1 MHVPVHTSSIPCINR
16 VIHAIA
22 GKDLRVISF
31 FDQLTHL
38 RNYRQRSSGKRE
50 RERENNKCQ
59 TKRNFPLPRRFS
71 AYPWPWPRFTC
82 SFSSWPL
89 PTRDDRCYVK
99 GRPLVPCSRKVRSMI
114 LRRANNVFPL
124 EGRCY
129 VSTKQGRLFGEQG
142 GNGGGRGALG
152 GASNLPIHSGE
163 SRLRPN
169 SSS

>member
-1 MHVPVHTSSIPCINR
+1 MYKPSDSRNC
-16 VIHAIA
+16 
-22 GKDLRVISF
+22 GK
-31 FDQLTHL
+31 
-38 RNYRQRSSGKRE
+38 RSSSHLLFRPINPPSQLSSTVEWKE